1 MKKNKEI
8 KIVILGSYNSGK
20 TTTIEN
26 LVNRQKVTKIEY
38 QGTTVAM
45 DYGNVMID
53 GSKIHIFATPGQ
65 KRFKFMRQI
74 LSRGLNGAILVVDS
88 SVGVT
93 DTDQEIMDKLEKNNI
108 PYVLF
113 ANKQDI
119 NPVKIDV
126 ENKNIP
132 VIPTIATDGDGIQKG
147 FEILLNMI
155 KQSFL

>member
-1 MKKNKEI
+1 MIKRNKET

-38 QGTTVAM
+38 KGTTVAL
-45 DYGNVMID
+45 DYGNVIID

-74 LSRGLNGAILVVDS
+74 LARGLNGAILVVDS

-93 DTDQEIMDKLEKNNI
+93 NTDKEIMDKLEKNNI
-108 PYVLF
+108 PYVIF

-119 NPVKIDV
+119 NPVKIDI
-126 ENKNIP
+126 ENNNIP
-132 VIPTIATDGDGIQKG
+132 VIPTVATNGDGIQKG
-147 FEILLNMI
+147 FEILLN
-155 KQSFL
+155 KLK